1 MESCVRKKPANALPK
16 HRHCRAGWQGRKV
29 TSEAAVRQRGRI
41 SQNQG
46 YCATRLDAA
55 DTAQASATKKSRAQ
69 GREVIPEK
77 TVRC

>member
-16 HRHCRAGWQGRKV
+16 HRHSRAGWQGRKV

-46 YCATRLDAA
+46 YSDTRRDV
-55 DTAQASATKKSRAQ
+55 ASHPRRDSTTLSELCD
-69 GREVIPEK
+69 GHLVP
-77 TVRC
+77 

>member
-46 YCATRLDAA
+46 YCATRHDAA
-55 DTAQASATKKSRAQ
+55 DTAQATENSLSDAAE
-69 GREVIPEK
+69 RELVISK
-77 TVRC
+77 TLRC

>member
-16 HRHCRAGWQGRKV
+16 HRHSRAGWQGRKV

-46 YCATRLDAA
+46 YCATRHDAA
-55 DTAQASATKKSRAQ
+55 DTAQATEQ
-69 GREVIPEK
+69 
-77 TVRC
+77 